1 MLDGTEHTHT
11 HTCLNVISCQL
22 LEYLWVMAALTDVQ
36 HNSEREACYTMEHT
50 AQPYRLRLPS
60 TARPVDLL

>member
-1 MLDGTEHTHT
+1 
-11 HTCLNVISCQL
+11 
-22 LEYLWVMAALTDVQ
+22 MAALTDVQ